1 MKLHCNLSQ
10 MEQEARRPLRSGEEL
25 TPEQTAYF
33 HAVLDYVQ
41 ECRPL
46 LNQGQYQL
54 PEPPKLS
61 DFDQTLQ
68 DYKEQVQAEIAQEAA
83 VAGMTVEEYAAN
95 DYEPYSEAAPTQ
107 ETPPQAEPQEQAP
120 PPTENL
126 TDLQKKAIEIA
137 DRYKDLPMQGKI
149 DVIAQAF
156 GCTTGKIETSP
167 CTGKWRGTSDMSIKF
182 DNGTSL
188 FLGNHVTPKAK
199 TVKVQTEFVNRALVA
214 YNPEIIAATKE
225 AAIAA
230 LLQREVKDNAI
241 AAQKGLKP
249 YTLLN
254 VEFND
259 GAGDKSGGYMGW
271 YYVTLAVDGKICTHM
286 ETGLN
291 YDIAGGKVSEIPAQR
306 DYYAA
311 GALKETDVDYVFN
324 NVGFSSASELYSLPI
339 TDAVMERAQMR
350 LAERT
355 AAAQPAAEAPTP
367 EQTEPPQQDTF
378 TIYQLRGGEET
389 RDYRFEPYERLQAA
403 GLTVDRANYDL
414 VYTAPLDESTT
425 LEDIYRTFNID
436 HPKDFQGHS
445 LSVSDVVVLHR
456 DGQDTA
462 HYVDSFGYQE
472 VPEFM
477 RENPLRT
484 AELSTE
490 QNENMIDGVINNT
503 PPEPQTE
510 EPKQLTF
517 EDVAAASGQTQEQ
530 KPEAEPAQTAVRY
543 YPINEGAA
551 RRAKEV
557 ISFSDYRP
565 GSATAEYR
573 HYVDQ
578 AVEIAQRQKKR
589 VEPEYHEK
597 IDQLLDT
604 YARKLAENMNHGY
617 EITARVPSVLIAGPS
632 NFPVR
637 AKEKQNAASDR
648 NMEEFQYIQGL
659 LDKIRSTGMGGIS
672 ADDPQAVSKLEKKL
686 EKLEASQELMKA
698 VNAYYRKHGTLDGCP
713 NLTEKGIENLKADMA
728 SSWHYEKKPFQSW
741 QLSNNNAEIRR
752 LKGRIEELTRHK
764 EAAYVG
770 WEFDGGT
777 VEINREANRL
787 QIFFEGK
794 PDAAVRDE
802 LKSNG
807 FRWSPKAEAWQR
819 QLNDTTIRVTD
830 RIKCIQPLSGEKPS
844 ALQLAARREKEKPS
858 IRAQLQA
865 SKAEPA
871 KKPPAREKSKG
882 LEVE

>member
-1 MKLHCNLSQ
+1 MQNI
-10 MEQEARRPLRSGEEL
+10 
-25 TPEQTAYF
+25 TASR
-33 HAVLDYVQ
+33 VSPISV
-41 ECRPL
+41 
-46 LNQGQYQL
+46 
-54 PEPPKLS
+54 PPA
-61 DFDQTLQ
+61 F
-68 DYKEQVQAEIAQEAA
+68 
-83 VAGMTVEEYAAN
+83 AG
-95 DYEPYSEAAPTQ
+95 
-107 ETPPQAEPQEQAP
+107 
-120 PPTENL
+120 
-126 TDLQKKAIEIA
+126 
-137 DRYKDLPMQGKI
+137 
-149 DVIAQAF
+149 
-156 GCTTGKIETSP
+156 
-167 CTGKWRGTSDMSIKF
+167 
-182 DNGTSL
+182 NGTSL

-324 NVGFSSASELYSLPI
+324 NVGFSSTSELYSLPI
-339 TDAVMERAQMR
+339 SGEVLERAEKA

-355 AAAQPAAEAPTP
+355 QAQPAAEAPTL
-367 EQTEPPQQDTF
+367 EQAEPPQQDTF
-378 TIYQLRGGEET
+378 TIYQIPSGPEM
-389 RDYRFEPYERLQAA
+389 RDYRYRGYEELQAA
-403 GLTVDRANYDL
+403 GLAVDKSRYEP
-414 VYTAPLDESTT
+414 VYTAPMGDLKTLD
-425 LEDIYRTFNID
+425 DIYRKFNTD
-436 HPKDFQGHS
+436 HPADYKGR
-445 LSVSDVVVLHR
+445 SVSIADVIVLQQG
-456 DGQDTA
+456 GQQA
-462 HYVDSFGYQE
+462 AYYVDAGGDYRK

-503 PPEPQTE
+503 PPEPQPE

-517 EDVAAASGQTQEQ
+517 EDMAAASGQTQEQ

-551 RRAKEV
+551 RRAKEA

-713 NLTEKGIENLKADMA
+713 HLTEKGIENLKADMA

-764 EAAYVG
+764 EAAYMG

-819 QLNDTTIRVTD
+819 QLNDTTIRATD

-865 SKAEPA
+865 SKAEQA
-871 KKPPAREKSKG
+871 KQPPAREKSKG